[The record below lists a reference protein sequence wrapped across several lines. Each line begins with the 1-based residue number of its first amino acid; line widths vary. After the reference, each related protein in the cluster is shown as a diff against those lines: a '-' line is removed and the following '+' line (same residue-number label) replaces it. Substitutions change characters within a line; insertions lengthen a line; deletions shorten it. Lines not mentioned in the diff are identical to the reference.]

1 MSEATHTTVQS
12 FLAAHPAAHGIL
24 RSYGLEKFESP
35 EVTASLGSVLTLQS
49 ALSLAGSDA
58 ARFLEDVRRN
68 EGRPAGERFAETYA
82 NQRLLRM
89 LGLLPCGMK
98 MPFKRKFEEFVA
110 KLPSSDIGL
119 RCLVEGNVNHELSY
133 YPYIDTLESADE
145 LPDVIVSADINSFFH
160 WRFVDR
166 FIASGVF
173 EALPMDASN
182 PDFAG
187 TGYADP
193 SHAYTMLSANL
204 LVLVVNTRKAAG
216 YRVPRRWSEL
226 LDAAYAKSITMRGAD
241 DFFCNGVLLP
251 FYQAYGMDG
260 VRRMAENVRAGRHPA
275 EMVKEIE
282 ANAPEASPFYI
293 MPLFFAQ
300 RLKDPR
306 HFEIVVPEEG
316 AIVSPVFLLVKK
328 ARRDEA
334 RVLADFI
341 MGRELGQFCAETG
354 FPSVRS
360 DVSNRLP
367 PGCRLFWMGWD
378 FLRREDPLEMKRKIS
393 AVFAERFCGEGGAT
407 CG

>member
-1 MSEATHTTVQS
+1 
-12 FLAAHPAAHGIL
+12 
-24 RSYGLEKFESP
+24 
-35 EVTASLGSVLTLQS
+35 
-49 ALSLAGSDA
+49 
-58 ARFLEDVRRN
+58 
-68 EGRPAGERFAETYA
+68 
-82 NQRLLRM
+82 
-89 LGLLPCGMK
+89 
-98 MPFKRKFEEFVA
+98 
-110 KLPSSDIGL
+110 
-119 RCLVEGNVNHELSY
+119 
-133 YPYIDTLESADE
+133 
-145 LPDVIVSADINSFFH
+145 
-160 WRFVDR
+160 
-166 FIASGVF
+166 
-173 EALPMDASN
+173 
-182 PDFAG
+182 
-187 TGYADP
+187 
-193 SHAYTMLSANL
+193 
-204 LVLVVNTRKAAG
+204 
-216 YRVPRRWSEL
+216 
-226 LDAAYAKSITMRGAD
+226 
-241 DFFCNGVLLP
+241 
-251 FYQAYGMDG
+251 
-260 VRRMAENVRAGRHPA
+260 
-275 EMVKEIE
+275 MVKEIE

-300 RLKDPR
+300 RLKAPR